1 MPVGIEILLSNGD
14 PNGLKIIT
22 ISGWNG
28 KAFLVPRAKLNE
40 LKGKDEAQHPALYF
54 LFGEGEDP
62 SRPRVYI
69 GESETF
75 YQRVASHDGG
85 KDFWSE
91 ALIFTGRTINRAH
104 VKYLE
109 SQSIRLAKEV
119 NRADIQNAV
128 EPGENRLTEFEKAG
142 VYDYFEKVKIIL
154 GLFGMPLLQE
164 LPKKEEGAM
173 VYYFNTEY
181 ARGAGILLGSGEFLV
196 FEGSAARKHEAPSFA
211 GRGGSQKRAQMVQD
225 GILSAAGDE
234 SYVFT
239 KDHIFRTP
247 SAAGDAV
254 AGRSVNGWTA
264 WKDAGGVTLDD
275 NVRK

>member
-14 PNGLKIIT
+14 PNGLKVIT

-28 KAFLVPRAKLNE
+28 KAFLVPRAKLSE

-54 LFGEGEDP
+54 LFGEGEDTA
-62 SRPRVYI
+62 RPKVYI
-69 GESETF
+69 GESEMF
-75 YQRVASHDGG
+75 YQRVASHDAG

-91 ALIFTGRTINRAH
+91 AVIFTGTINRAH

-109 SQSIRLAKEV
+109 SQSVRLAKEV
-119 NRADIQNAV
+119 NRVDILNAV

-142 VYDYFEKVKIIL
+142 VHDYFEKVKIIL
-154 GLFGMPLLQE
+154 GLFGMPLFQN
-164 LPKKEEGAM
+164 LPKKDEGTK
-173 VYYFNTEY
+173 VYYFTTEH
-181 ARGAGILLGSGEFLV
+181 AHAVGTLLESGEFLV
-196 FEGSAARKHEAPSFA
+196 FEGSLARRHETPSFA
-211 GRGGSQKRAQMVQD
+211 GRGGSQKRTQMLHE
-225 GILSAAGDE
+225 GILSITGDE
-234 SYVFT
+234 SYVFAR
-239 KDHIFRTP
+239 DHIFRTP